1 MGHRILYTG
10 RVPREGPVV
19 KKKKAAK
26 PRKLRWHRLSP
37 LVTWAL
43 IAAVAGAAAFLVVY
57 AATSGGGSGSAKTDF
72 SAQIAKTP
80 SDASAGQPFQGGP
93 RLYFPVESMDLG
105 QVPFNT
111 MVSESFD
118 LKNVGDSTLKIE
130 DVQVK
135 MLEGC

>member
-1 MGHRILYTG
+1 
-10 RVPREGPVV
+10 VA
-19 KKKKAAK
+19 KKKQAAR
-26 PRKLRWHRLSP
+26 PRKLRWRRQLQP
-37 LVTWAL
+37 LAIWAL